1 MFEMYGDVMTGENG
15 TTDPPSGR
23 TDVIDTSVETDE
35 VIWFIIREDEN
46 IFGKGIIVV
55 GRRGNKKGN
64 IGEDKNELCPGVCPV
79 GVIHGVLFRHGVGN
93 VRGL

>member
-1 MFEMYGDVMTGENG
+1 MFEIYGDVMTGGNG

-46 IFGKGIIVV
+46 IFGKGIIDC
-55 GRRGNKKGN
+55 GRKKG
-64 IGEDKNELCPGVCPV
+64 K
-79 GVIHGVLFRHGVGN
+79 
-93 VRGL
+93 